1 MPKNVTVY
9 KVFLASP
16 SDVEEERKVVDK
28 VISTYNQMHSSD
40 NLKLELVCW
49 ENASFPSFGDYAQD
63 VINSQIGDD
72 YDIFIGILWTRFGT
86 ATAKYGSGTE
96 EEFERA
102 YQRYSSGE
110 CVKMMIYRKDEN
122 VPPSKINP
130 TQLQLVNDFILKI
143 GDLGGYYF
151 TFKSS
156 NEFSDILLQHLDK
169 TVKQVVKDYEQSS
182 PKTLLVSNTVTGC
195 GNEICAERVNWGVL
209 DYSEYISAKLS
220 SITPCIEL
228 ISQMTVDI
236 GNRVR
241 QNTCRLNSSG
251 SNGNYLHVKSIFL
264 NVAKDMN
271 KYATNIDEPNDAW
284 YAGFVDMQQAIKEML
299 DVSAGFVSDKE
310 WESILDSMR
319 MMSSRMDG
327 TYGAMREMYSS
338 VNKLPKVV
346 QQLNVAKNNLCN
358 KLKKVMSNLKEGK
371 RYCEETISYIEDVIH
386 PISD

>member
-40 NLKLELVCW
+40 SLKLELVCW
-49 ENASFPSFGDYAQD
+49 ENTSFPSFGDYAQD
-63 VINSQIGDD
+63 VINTQIGDD

-86 ATAKYGSGTE
+86 PTAKYGSGTE

-102 YQRYSSGE
+102 YKRYSSGE
-110 CVKMMIYRKDEN
+110 CVKMMIYRKDGD

-130 TQLQLVNDFILKI
+130 TQLQLINDFVSKI

-169 TVKQVVKDYEQSS
+169 TVKQLVEDYEQSS
-182 PKTLLVSNTVTGC
+182 PQTILMPNTVTGC
-195 GNEICAERVNWGVL
+195 DNKICAERVNWGVM
-209 DYSEYISAKLS
+209 DYSEYISVMFRN
-220 SITPCIEL
+220 ITPCIE
-228 ISQMTVDI
+228 IITKMTEDI

-251 SNGNYLHVKSIFL
+251 NNGNYLHIKSIFL

-271 KYATNIDEPNDAW
+271 KYATSIDEPNDAW

-310 WESILDSMR
+310 WESVLDSMR
-319 MMSSRMDG
+319 IMSSQMDK
-327 TYGAMREMYSS
+327 TYGSMREMYSS
-338 VNKLPKVV
+338 VNKLPKVI
-346 QQLNVAKNNLCN
+346 QQLNVAKNNVCN
-358 KLKKVMSNLKEGK
+358 KLKKIMSNLKEGK
-371 RYCEETISYIEDVIH
+371 LYCEETINYIEDVIH
-386 PISD
+386 PIGD